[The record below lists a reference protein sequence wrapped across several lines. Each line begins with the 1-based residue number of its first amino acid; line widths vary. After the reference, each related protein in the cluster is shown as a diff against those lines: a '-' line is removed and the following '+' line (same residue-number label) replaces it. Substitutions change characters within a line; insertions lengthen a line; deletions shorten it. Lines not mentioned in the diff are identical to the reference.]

1 MSFQYFW
8 WWYEI
13 EILTFK
19 KKERLGLKGRG
30 LTGDLG
36 CTIYGIETFTL
47 GTKMWTHWYDHFER
61 TTLEWLHW
69 NDHIEMMTLK
79 WLYWNDFIGMTT
91 LKWLHWND
99 HIEMTTLKWPHWND
113 HIEMTTVAAAFTQC
127 SSIFPLQQHFLYC
140 RIILLLL
147 YFVTCSSSS
156 SIFSCSSIFS
166 NAFFLSRGCSFP
178 LAAAFFSRS
187 CIFSRCSISF
197 TIKSPIKPLP
207 LSPNLS
213 FFYGID
219 MIEWFLKGNYI
230 THYSDSLSRLK
241 GDRYKAL

>member
-36 CTIYGIETFTL
+36 FTIYGIETFTL
-47 GTKMWTHWYDHFER
+47 CTKIWAHWYDHFER

-69 NDHIEMMTLK
+69 NDHIEMTRLK
-79 WLYWNDFIGMTT
+79 WPYWNDFIGMTT

-99 HIEMTTLKWPHWND
+99 HIEMTNLKWPHWND

-127 SSIFPLQQHFLYC
+127 SSIYPMQQHFP
-140 RIILLLL
+140 
-147 YFVTCSSSS
+147 S
-156 SIFSCSSIFS
+156 
-166 NAFFLSRGCSFP
+166 
-178 LAAAFFSRS
+178 AAAF
-187 CIFSRCSISF
+187 SILQNYTATAVF
-197 TIKSPIKPLP
+197 CHLQQQQQHFYPQLY
-207 LSPNLS
+207 
-213 FFYGID
+213 FF
-219 MIEWFLKGNYI
+219 
-230 THYSDSLSRLK
+230 
-241 GDRYKAL
+241 